1 MFPSSEP
8 SNAIPMD
15 LPFPESSIASNR
27 LFIYNESTERNQ
39 TWSNMTLGD
48 SCSVEQPPPPPI
60 DFTRSLSMKQEQNM
74 IPSAPGTPTA
84 FQPPQPSIQPNIFN
98 PALMAAQ
105 LNVFSNPQLM
115 AMMQAAR
122 TPLMPHPGVVTA
134 PMMPN
139 ILQQL
144 NALRNVQL
152 SNANTMAGL
161 QRISSSPKITTN
173 GSERSENC
181 GELCVVCGDKASG
194 RHYGAVS
201 CEGCKGFFKRSIR
214 KRIGYVCRSS
224 KDCPVT
230 KFHRNRC
237 QYCRLRKCLSMGMRS
252 ESVQAERRPVVAN
265 NNQQDSPPQ
274 NQNTTTRA
282 MTPLNAGLVGG
293 LLALAKMEQE
303 NKMIDSTQQQN
314 HTMIKPGSPMSNGN
328 CTPPEFMDIKRESI
342 GEDESGLDAMTV
354 IGLVPPSASPTSSGV
369 GSSSSISDDSGPIYN
384 MERSRFDISPPVS
397 WNPQNANQQCISEI
411 TTRLLFLSVHFVK
424 DSRVTIRNIT
434 SEQLLKSKWCDLYII
449 ALMQTA
455 DKINLSQLLDTLTQ
469 QLALGL
475 ECGQFSTEKFEK
487 FRDQMN
493 RIMQLSHLFAS
504 RDMSSVEYAYLKMI
518 SFTTQ
523 DIPNLLTTSETQ
535 NTNQL
540 ASQELFEYVSSSKSS
555 LLHHQMSNEHINV
568 DDSTSEDNDT
578 HVTSQQTNT
587 NLAAERFSQILQ
599 LLPCLRWFD
608 PQIIVEI
615 FFSGLI
621 GPMSI
626 ETIIPFV
633 LQMNLNTFFDNHC
646 GGSVSGSS
654 DTLSTS
660 SLSEIMSNQ

>member
-1 MFPSSEP
+1 M
-8 SNAIPMD
+8 
-15 LPFPESSIASNR
+15 ES
-27 LFIYNESTERNQ
+27 
-39 TWSNMTLGD
+39 
-48 SCSVEQPPPPPI
+48 
-60 DFTRSLSMKQEQNM
+60 
-74 IPSAPGTPTA
+74 
-84 FQPPQPSIQPNIFN
+84 PNICIKIIIN
-98 PALMAAQ
+98 PTL
-105 LNVFSNPQLM
+105 
-115 AMMQAAR
+115 
-122 TPLMPHPGVVTA
+122 
-134 PMMPN
+134 
-139 ILQQL
+139 
-144 NALRNVQL
+144 QL

-161 QRISSSPKITTN
+161 QRISSSPKISTN

-252 ESVQAERRPVVAN
+252 ESVQAERRPVQSAN
-265 NNQQDSPPQ
+265 STQSDSPPQ
-274 NQNTTTRA
+274 NQNTTPRS
-282 MTPLNAGLVGG
+282 MTPLNAGLVNG
-293 LLALAKMEQE
+293 LLTLVKMDQE
-303 NKMIDSTQQQN
+303 NKINMDTI
-314 HTMIKPGSPMSNGN
+314 MKPGSPIIHSTNGH
-328 CTPPEFMDIKRESI
+328 CSPEFMDIKRESI

-384 MERSRFDISPPVS
+384 SERSRFEISIPPS
-397 WNPQNANQQCISEI
+397 QQSGNQINISEV

-424 DSRVTIRNIT
+424 DSRVTIRT
-434 SEQLLKSKWCDLYII
+434 STMEPLLKSKWCDLYIL

-455 DKINLSQLLDTLTQ
+455 DKINLGQLLDNLSSQ
-469 QLALGL
+469 MAMGL
-475 ECGQFSTEKFEK
+475 ECGQFSTDKFEK
-487 FRDQMN
+487 MNEQMQ
-493 RIMQLSHLFAS
+493 RLMQLSHLFAS
-504 RDMSSVEYAYLKMI
+504 RDLSSVEYAYLKLI
-518 SFTTQ
+518 SFTAQ
-523 DIPNLLTTSETQ
+523 DLPTAVSTSETR
-535 NTNQL
+535 NVNQL
-540 ASQELFEYVSSSKSS
+540 ASQELFEYVSSSKSTH
-555 LLHHQMSNEHINV
+555 LHQMSNEHINV

-587 NLAAERFSQILQ
+587 NLAAERFSRLLQ

-608 PQIIVEI
+608 PQTIVDI

-633 LQMNLNTFFDNHC
+633 LQMNLLNFFDTNN
-646 GGSVSGSS
+646 GNGSS
-654 DTLSTS
+654 DSLSSS

>member
-1 MFPSSEP
+1 MFPSEP
-8 SNAIPMD
+8 SSIPMD
-15 LPFPESSIASNR
+15 LHFPESSIPPTNS
-27 LFIYNESTERNQ
+27 LFLHNETTERNQ

-60 DFTRSLSMKQEQNM
+60 DFTRSLSIKQEQNM

-84 FQPPQPSIQPNIFN
+84 FQPPQPSIQQNIFN

-274 NQNTTTRA
+274 NQNTTPRA

-303 NKMIDSTQQQN
+303 NKMIDSTQQQ

-455 DKINLSQLLDTLTQ
+455 DKINLPQLLETLTQ

-475 ECGQFSTEKFEK
+475 ECGQFSPEKFEK
-487 FRDQMN
+487 FREQMN
-493 RIMQLSHLFAS
+493 RIMQLSHLFAA

-535 NTNQL
+535 STNQL

-578 HVTSQQTNT
+578 HVTSQQTNM

>member
-1 MFPSSEP
+1 
-8 SNAIPMD
+8 
-15 LPFPESSIASNR
+15 
-27 LFIYNESTERNQ
+27 
-39 TWSNMTLGD
+39 MTLGD

-60 DFTRSLSMKQEQNM
+60 DFTRSLIVPKQENC

-84 FQPPQPSIQPNIFN
+84 FQPPQPTPHTPIPGIQPNIFN
-98 PALMAAQ
+98 PALMAAH
-105 LNVFSNPQLM
+105 LNMISNPQLM

-122 TPLMPHPGVVTA
+122 NPLMPHPGVVA
-134 PMMPN
+134 AASPIMPN

-161 QRISSSPKITTN
+161 QRISSSPKIQTN

-252 ESVQAERRPVVAN
+252 ESVQAERRPVVPN

-274 NQNTTTRA
+274 NQNTS
-282 MTPLNAGLVGG
+282 PPPSLNAGLVGG
-293 LLALAKMEQE
+293 LLALAKLEQE
-303 NKMIDSTQQQN
+303 NKIIDHS
-314 HTMIKPGSPMSNGN
+314 HTLIKPGSPVMSNGN

-384 MERSRFDISPPVS
+384 KERSQFEISVPVQCS
-397 WNPQNANQQCISEI
+397 SQNGGNQQLISEI

-424 DSRVTIRNIT
+424 DSRVTIRTPTI
-434 SEQLLKSKWCDLYII
+434 EQLLKSKWCDLYIL

-455 DKINLSQLLDTLTQ
+455 DKINLAQLLDTLSQ
-469 QLALGL
+469 QMALGL
-475 ECGQFSTEKFEK
+475 ECGQFSAEKLDKITE
-487 FRDQMN
+487 QMQ
-493 RIMQLSHLFAS
+493 RLLQLSALFNS
-504 RDMSSVEYAYLKMI
+504 RDLNSVEFAYLKLI
-518 SFTTQ
+518 SFTAQ
-523 DIPNLLTTSETQ
+523 DLPTSVSTPETRSV
-535 NTNQL
+535 NML
-540 ASQELFEYVSSSKSS
+540 ASQELFEHVSSSKSS
-555 LLHHQMSNEHINV
+555 LHHHQHLQMSNEHINV

-578 HVTSQQTNT
+578 HVTSQQSNA
-587 NLAAERFSQILQ
+587 NLAAERFSSLLQ

-608 PQIIVEI
+608 PLIIVDI

-633 LQMNLNTFFDNHC
+633 LQMNLNTFFEQNHC

-654 DTLSTS
+654 DSLSTS